1 MLTLVDTLL
10 TKILGI
16 DRIIVEK
23 MDVHAPVLCQ
33 PCNTNNDEDDDG
45 SILSSMQIDAIQNDV
60 TKSRIGQ
67 WLNCLPNVVTSG
79 SYWLSDASSMST
91 ETSIAGIVQSLF
103 DTLSIHDNTAVKSE
117 EVEGGE
123 ETLPLKLFPIKEM
136 SDEFDAK
143 FHGALQSLKDS
154 VRVELASNG
163 TSNKHPLKMQ
173 FLA

>member
-1 MLTLVDTLL
+1 
-10 TKILGI
+10 
-16 DRIIVEK
+16 

-45 SILSSMQIDAIQNDV
+45 SILSNMQIDPIQNDV
-60 TKSRIGQ
+60 TKARIGQ

-79 SYWLSDASSMST
+79 SYWLNDASSMSS
-91 ETSIAGIVQSLF
+91 EASIAGIVQGLL
-103 DTLSIHDNTAVKSE
+103 DTLSIHNNTAVTSME
-117 EVEGGE
+117 DREE
-123 ETLPLKLFPIKEM
+123 ETAQLKLFPTKEM

-143 FHGALQSLKDS
+143 FHAALQSLKDS
-154 VRVELASNG
+154 VREELASNG